1 MAAYSLD
8 RSPTPLGDYQRRR
21 KAKIGPQAAHTATA
35 HKIAVIF
42 YAMVKNQ
49 VEYDRTIWE
58 QRDTRRQ
65 QRQTARLKR
74 QAQRLGY
81 KLTPIQEA
89 A

>member
-8 RSPTPLGDYQRRR
+8 RSPTPLGDYLRRM

-49 VEYDRTIWE
+49 ASPPAGRRIEYPVTWRGRSSRINE
-58 QRDTRRQ
+58 LR
-65 QRQTARLKR
+65 
-74 QAQRLGY
+74 
-81 KLTPIQEA
+81 
-89 A
+89 

>member
-1 MAAYSLD
+1 
-8 RSPTPLGDYQRRR
+8 
-21 KAKIGPQAAHTATA
+21 
-35 HKIAVIF
+35 
-42 YAMVKNQ
+42 MVKNQ

-58 QRDTRRQ
+58 QLDTQRQ